1 MGRLSTSLGRLREV
15 ELLFCCI
22 WLYETKAVI
31 GITLVRATTLLSFTF
46 NPMVQKWGGY
56 VDVLYQW
63 SPGSIWGV
71 MSLSSKHFLNNILLN
86 FNCNFCLSKYS
97 TTPVVTA
104 VTTISTTTSNT
115 VLHFFCVSMQGQVSW
130 PYLGV
135 LISLLADCEIRR
147 YQQYEGIIN
156 IF

>member
-1 MGRLSTSLGRLREV
+1 MGRLSTGLGRLREV

-22 WLYETKAVI
+22 WLHETKAVI

-71 MSLSSKHFLNNILLN
+71 MSSSSKHFLNILLN
-86 FNCNFCLSKYS
+86 FDCNFCLSKYS

-115 VLHFFCVSMQGQVSW
+115 VLHFFAFPCRVKCHDLTLEFLFLYLPTVKSGDISSMKA
-130 PYLGV
+130 L
-135 LISLLADCEIRR
+135 
-147 YQQYEGIIN
+147 
-156 IF
+156 